1 MKLQRVMTVV
11 VAAVV
16 VGVAGCSGDMG
27 EQIVKNEQVRTQA
40 MNAIASHTDLSMQ
53 MLDKLMA
60 SDSLRVQVV
69 DHMLQNENGAK
80 QVLFRIATSPQ
91 AVEMVLGL
99 AVRDSAMR
107 GHVVALVHGMEMGAA
122 GRK

>member
-1 MKLQRVMTVV
+1 
-11 VAAVV
+11 
-16 VGVAGCSGDMG
+16 
-27 EQIVKNEQVRTQA
+27 
-40 MNAIASHTDLSMQ
+40 MNAIAAHTDLSMQ

-107 GHVVALVHGMEMGAA
+107 GHVVALVHGMEMGAG